1 MKKPQDFA
9 KKIAKIQKMPLF
21 ATDIETLESQTE
33 NIILAIKELRDEQET
48 KRNALPLNFH
58 SAPGSGAV
66 LWARYEILDNS
77 IYALEDID
85 FTYNIKW
92 LEFGGIT
99 EQNACDSTRKA
110 IKQIISYQNYLCP
123 PDRPPLFKKSDKGK
137 FNPNIGLG

>member
-1 MKKPQDFA
+1 MKKPQDFY

-21 ATDIETLESQTE
+21 GNDIETLESQTE

-48 KRNALPLNFH
+48 KRNNLPLSLH

-85 FTYNIKW
+85 FMYDTTEPEWGNTEEDCCNEIRKTIK
-92 LEFGGIT
+92 T
-99 EQNACDSTRKA
+99 
-110 IKQIISYQNYLCP
+110 IISYQHYLCP
-123 PDRPPLFKKSDKGK
+123 PDRPP
-137 FNPNIGLG
+137 NPNIGLG